1 MQPALSS
8 AAAGFSCLAQAAQ
21 GRSAF
26 YLRPMGPAAE
36 VPLAKTADLR
46 PPDLLEPHILRW
58 FTPVPL
64 SPPTG
69 SSARHLQP
77 GSPPG
82 AQVAGP
88 SATFAG
94 NMHAPRSPFKSNP
107 IPLDRNPCRLVHR
120 LRRHDPR
127 RGTMPPIPRLPLPRS
142 SNFAHGPARG
152 PSPSPPAGRPLQSR
166 MASPAWPELG
176 IGPGPQLQAISKGS
190 WELRWRS
197 RRTVHAQRAPAG
209 RVDPRI
215 EDESCND

>member
-88 SATFAG
+88 FATFAA

-107 IPLDRNPCRLVHR
+107 IPSTETLVGWCTGCAATTRAGAPCY
-120 LRRHDPR
+120 
-127 RGTMPPIPRLPLPRS
+127 
-142 SNFAHGPARG
+142 
-152 PSPSPPAGRPLQSR
+152 PSPPSFAWKQQLCSRADQGTVPLPPAGRPLQSR

-176 IGPGPQLQAISKGS
+176 IGPGPPLQAISKGS